1 MLLYRIAPEGFYAA
15 TDEEGELRVLHSD
28 PFETRPGGWEYGR
41 VLDAKQA
48 RLLSPVAPPKIVGI
62 GRNYRE
68 HAAELGNPMPEEP
81 LVFLKAPTSV
91 IGPHAA
97 VVIPPESERVE
108 YEGEVALVI
117 RHRLTRVSTDAAR
130 AGILGVTAACDVTAR
145 DLQKKDGRMARAK
158 SFDTFCPLGPGILID
173 PDLESLEVITRIDG
187 EERQHGFARDMAW
200 GAVELVVYVSRLMTL
215 EPGDVVLTG
224 TPAGVGPLAD
234 GTRIEVEVPGVG
246 VLANPVEAYRQ
257 ASRPPR
263 KRPATPRRAAGKR
276 SAR

>member
-28 PFETRPGGWEYGR
+28 PYETRPGGWEYGR
-41 VLDAKQA
+41 TLDWKRVRFLA
-48 RLLSPVAPPKIVGI
+48 PVTPPKIVGI
-62 GRNYRE
+62 GRNYRD

-97 VVIPPESERVE
+97 VVLPPESERVE

-117 RHRLTRVSTDAAR
+117 RHRLTRVGADAAR

-145 DLQKKDGRMARAK
+145 DLQKKDGRMTRAK
-158 SFDTFCPLGPGILID
+158 SFDTFCPLGPAILID
-173 PDLESLEVITRIDG
+173 PDLEDLEVITRIDG
-187 EERQHGFARDMAW
+187 AERQHGFARDMAW
-200 GAVELVVYVSRLMTL
+200 SAIELVVYASRLMTL

-234 GTRIEVEVPGVG
+234 GTQIEVEVPGVG

-257 ASRPPR
+257 ASRRAR
-263 KRPATPRRAAGKR
+263 KRPAAPKRVAGKR
-276 SAR
+276 RPR